1 MGKVNIVVYGCD
13 NSGKTT
19 LCNQLITYLNDV
31 VKVKAKYTKSLGPAS
46 MLDQVIFINR
56 HLQDETWD
64 VEVFDRFPIV
74 EEAVCGN
81 VLRHSNHFASH
92 LNYTL
97 MSLNQV
103 TLFIHCDPGIEA
115 ILDWGDREQMQG
127 IKENAKALKE
137 AYEAYA
143 AITGISP
150 RVIKYDWKTM
160 DYHNVLYSV
169 SHIST
174 LKSKE
179 DANEHH

>member
-31 VKVKAKYTKSLGPAS
+31 VNVKAKYTKSLGPATMS
-46 MLDQVIFINR
+46 DQATFMNKHI
-56 HLQDETWD
+56 QDETWD
-64 VEVFDRFPIV
+64 VEVFDRFPII
-74 EEAVCGN
+74 EEDVCGN

-92 LNYTL
+92 PYYSL
-97 MSLNQV
+97 MVLNQI
-103 TLFIHCDPGIEA
+103 TLFIHCDPGMDA
-115 ILDWGDREQMQG
+115 INEWGDREQMEG
-127 IKENAKALKE
+127 IKENAKALRE

-143 AITGISP
+143 AIKGITP
-150 RVIKYDWKTM
+150 RVIKYNWKTM

-174 LKSKE
+174 LKAKE
-179 DANEHH
+179 DTNEHH